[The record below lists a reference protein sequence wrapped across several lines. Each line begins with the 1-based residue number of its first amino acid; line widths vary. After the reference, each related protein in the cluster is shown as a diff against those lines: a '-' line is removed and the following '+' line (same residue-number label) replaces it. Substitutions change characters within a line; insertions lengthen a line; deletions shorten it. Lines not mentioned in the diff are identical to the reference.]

1 VFVLEARPARTSLI
15 PTDLR
20 AGLPLT
26 NDHLRRHLDPL
37 LADLELRFL
46 IPESFGPSPEAFF
59 SHADIALPGGN
70 LPLAGGKPF
79 FGLVRQNGTPDLLRS
94 WIAEMAAE
102 GLSASRMAQ
111 AKRVVSAV
119 LPQALSDGLIG
130 RNPAATVKVPK
141 TQERQPRFLSAEQ
154 VTELAET
161 CELRMDGAGV
171 LVKLLSY
178 AAYGGEKPW
187 H

>member
-1 VFVLEARPARTSLI
+1 VFVLEARPARASLI
-15 PTDLR
+15 PTDLG
-20 AGLPLT
+20 AGLQGAHNRLG
-26 NDHLRRHLDPL
+26 RQLDPM
-37 LADLELRFL
+37 LADLELRFEM
-46 IPESFGPSPEAFF
+46 PESLGPSPETFF
-59 SHADIALPGGN
+59 NRPEIVLTGGN